1 MINVSGI
8 NNSNNAA
15 RSVNYKPLTS
25 LKNLFHA
32 SPAIGSRYPGVVLR
46 ICLSA
51 YNSNQTFFFLS
62 LKRIR
67 EYVSRSL
74 LHQAASSER
83 EDNGAWVEAMC
94 RGVAEYVGSLRVVV
108 TSDGHT
114 MRVPPTFSIKSIF
127 LINYSHACCH
137 ARSNSRSKRFYA
149 LRA

>member
-1 MINVSGI
+1 MINISAI
-8 NNSNNAA
+8 NNSWNTV
-15 RSVNYKPLTS
+15 RFVNYTPLAA

-32 SPAIGSRYPGVVLR
+32 RPASDLDIPASSYV
-46 ICLSA
+46 SA
-51 YNSNQTFFFLS
+51 YLPIIPVKLFLS

-74 LHQAASSER
+74 LHQASSSER

-114 MRVPPTFSIKSIF
+114 MLIPRDFQSNRHASFWEIKYGSPWGF
-127 LINYSHACCH
+127 QDLYKLT
-137 ARSNSRSKRFYA
+137 RLF
-149 LRA
+149 